1 MHEWYKSTVCGM
13 EYTWKISGCHA
24 NWHMTLAVDPPDNS
38 RQPDLQCWK
47 VEDLQGLANHFQE
60 SVHLWEMY
68 EELEQLSPKR
78 TR

>member
-1 MHEWYKSTVCGM
+1 MVCGM

-24 NWHMTLAVDPPDNS
+24 NWQMTLAVEPPYDDEK
-38 RQPDLQCWK
+38 PDLRVWK
-47 VEDLQGLANHFQE
+47 VADLEGLANHFQE

-68 EELEQLSPKR
+68 EDYESPLSSER